1 MPNVFTVRNA
11 ETNEFEGERA
21 TLAEASNLAA
31 SLNTSTGN
39 SFNIKKSYKRPVKVG
54 TAKLKVMLN
63 DFNHVGSR
71 HHY

>member
-11 ETNEFEGERA
+11 ETNEFEGERT

-54 TAKLKVMLN
+54 TAKLKAILN